1 MNVRTIVVAIVA
13 IVLWEYRAEL
23 LAFLSSLIGAT
34 L

>member
-1 MNVRTIVVAIVA
+1 MNVRTIVIAIMA

-23 LAFLSSLIGAT
+23 LAFLSALISAT